1 MSPGCLRA
9 EPALSFNALPL
20 IIDTMATAKKKTAT
34 AQRSRPTAD
43 RTIVY
48 QGIKIP
54 PVVGTRSPLSAVIR
68 EALFANRRISGD
80 EPR

>member
-1 MSPGCLRA
+1 M
-9 EPALSFNALPL
+9 SFNALPL
-20 IIDTMATAKKKTAT
+20 IVDTMATAKKKTAT

-54 PVVGTRSPLSAVIR
+54 PIAGKRSPLSAVIR
-68 EALFANRRISGD
+68 EALFANARINGD
-80 EPR
+80 DPREPASV